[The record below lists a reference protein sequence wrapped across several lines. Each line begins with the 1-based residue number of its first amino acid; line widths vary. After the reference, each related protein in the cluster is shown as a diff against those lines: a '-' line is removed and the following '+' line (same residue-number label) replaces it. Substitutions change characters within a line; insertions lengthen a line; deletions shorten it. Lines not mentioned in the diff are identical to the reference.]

1 MSSLVVRE
9 FRAYIVRKIS
19 LPGSGSC
26 LLPGLEKKNGIFRVL
41 EKACAGELDSSF
53 LHKERAQYANKK
65 NIPCLSKCKLKPP
78 ECFV

>member
-9 FRAYIVRKIS
+9 FRAYIVRKNLSAGIGA
-19 LPGSGSC
+19 LFFAGPR
-26 LLPGLEKKNGIFRVL
+26 KKNGIFRVL

-53 LHKERAQYANKK
+53 LHKERAQCANKK

>member
-1 MSSLVVRE
+1 L
-9 FRAYIVRKIS
+9 FFA
-19 LPGSGSC
+19 G
-26 LLPGLEKKNGIFRVL
+26 KKNGIFRVL
-41 EKACAGELDSSF
+41 EKARAGELDSSF

>member
-19 LPGSGSC
+19 LPGSGFC
-26 LLPGLEKKNGIFRVL
+26 FLPGKKNGIFRVL
-41 EKACAGELDSSF
+41 EKARAGELDSSF